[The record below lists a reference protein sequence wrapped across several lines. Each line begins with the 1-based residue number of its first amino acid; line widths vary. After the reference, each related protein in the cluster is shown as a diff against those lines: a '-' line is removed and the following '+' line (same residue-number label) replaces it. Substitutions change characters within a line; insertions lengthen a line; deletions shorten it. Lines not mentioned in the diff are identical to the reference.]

1 MEPVKHLSRSLLWK
15 TSTSYSRKQFLQK
28 FPLRRFKGSCII
40 PTFLMNPTPPT
51 INSSPKSLDL
61 KQNTRL
67 LLNNHLPHPRIKLGR
82 IKIFKTSF
90 RKLSTKICES
100 CIWQA
105 VGGSGVILF
114 ALLWRNEY
122 ENRDETHP
130 LKKQNRY
137 IYWVSHW
144 LRKIHSPRHLRNL
157 AKIFNL
163 KQKTKS
169 NTSSYYRKI
178 KFSLFKKTVY
188 GSFK

>member
-1 MEPVKHLSRSLLWK
+1 MICNINEDTKSSLTKHKKVNWTRLTEPVKHLSRSLLWK
-15 TSTSYSRKQFLQK
+15 TSTGYSRKQFLQK

-100 CIWQA
+100 RIWQA
-105 VGGSGVILF
+105 VGGG
-114 ALLWRNEY
+114 E
-122 ENRDETHP
+122 
-130 LKKQNRY
+130 
-137 IYWVSHW
+137 
-144 LRKIHSPRHLRNL
+144 
-157 AKIFNL
+157 
-163 KQKTKS
+163 
-169 NTSSYYRKI
+169 SSYLRRYDATSTKI
-178 KFSLFKKTVY
+178 EMRLTP
-188 GSFK
+188 